1 MENKLYEKIEDELKK
16 FKLKVQEKGVEYAI
30 EKAYELTAK
39 QEIIDSIKY
48 DHALSNSEIKALMS
62 KENVLDELYDDWL
75 SYGKN
80 MREDINYSVDK
91 SLETISDKYKKDRKK
106 TQKEVR

>member
-75 SYGKN
+75 SSGKN